1 MGAYLFVGHASV
13 VGVGGHDGA
22 GGGGG
27 GHGPQG
33 RGRDEH
39 RLVLRL
45 GPAVS
50 GWIAEGKVRLRV
62 GGTQVLSSNHVHV
75 EDTRGLNGGALV

>member
-1 MGAYLFVGHASV
+1 VGAYLFVGHAGV
-13 VGVGGHDGA
+13 VGVGGQGDGA

-45 GPAVS
+45 RPAVS
-50 GWIAEGKVRLRV
+50 GWIAEGKVRLEGGRKTDRV
-62 GGTQVLSSNHVHV
+62 HDWTGG
-75 EDTRGLNGGALV
+75 